1 MSNDKPPLHMVD
13 VLGQYAH
20 IQDDIDKAVLDV
32 VKSGQYING
41 PAVRDF
47 AQELAQWLG
56 HSESQPVHV
65 IPCAN
70 GTDAL
75 QAALMA
81 LDLKPGDEI
90 ITPSFTFIST
100 VEVIHLLRLKPVMV
114 DVDPCSFTLD
124 PGAVAKAITDRTKA
138 IMPVHLYGQCAE
150 MTALMTLAKTHD
162 LAIVEDTAQAIG
174 SGWSLGENHW
184 GAAGT
189 MGDIGTT
196 SFFPSKNLGAYGD
209 GGACF
214 TRDAAL
220 AQKLKMICN
229 HGSQKRYSHEIIG
242 MNSRLDSI
250 QAAILRVKLP
260 HLSNYNAARTAAA
273 DKYDALLGE
282 HPMITVPYRHPRS
295 KHVFHQYTLKLNN
308 RGEGPGLRDHL
319 AQHLTARGIPHGVY
333 YPKPIHKQAAFADV
347 VSESV
352 VLPHTEDL
360 TQRVISLPMHTELT
374 EAQQERVAQHIQEG
388 LNSYL

>member
-1 MSNDKPPLHMVD
+1 MSNDKAPLHMVD

-138 IMPVHLYGQCAE
+138 IMPVHLYGQCADI
-150 MTALMTLAKTHD
+150 TALMTLAKTHD

-196 SFFPSKNLGAYGD
+196 SFF
-209 GGACF
+209 F
-214 TRDAAL
+214 
-220 AQKLKMICN
+220 I
-229 HGSQKRYSHEIIG
+229 
-242 MNSRLDSI
+242 
-250 QAAILRVKLP
+250 
-260 HLSNYNAARTAAA
+260 
-273 DKYDALLGE
+273 
-282 HPMITVPYRHPRS
+282 
-295 KHVFHQYTLKLNN
+295 
-308 RGEGPGLRDHL
+308 
-319 AQHLTARGIPHGVY
+319 
-333 YPKPIHKQAAFADV
+333 
-347 VSESV
+347 
-352 VLPHTEDL
+352 
-360 TQRVISLPMHTELT
+360 
-374 EAQQERVAQHIQEG
+374 
-388 LNSYL
+388 